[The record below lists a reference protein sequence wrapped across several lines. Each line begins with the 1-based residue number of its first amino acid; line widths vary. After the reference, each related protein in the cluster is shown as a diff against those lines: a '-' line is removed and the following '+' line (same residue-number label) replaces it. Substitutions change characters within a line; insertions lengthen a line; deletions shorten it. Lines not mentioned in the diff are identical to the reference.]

1 MKYIQSSSN
10 PKFKTYK
17 KLLTKKGRDQ
27 LNLFLVEGFHLVEE
41 AKNAKMVKEYIISDI
56 AKLPD
61 QLILEDE
68 LCTMLPSEL
77 FLELC
82 DTQTPQGIIAVCS
95 KEEAEIQNGKKY
107 LFIDAVQDPG
117 NLGTLIRTADASGMD
132 AVILGNGTVD
142 AYNQK
147 VLRSGQ
153 GSHFH
158 LPIVRG
164 NLLDWIEKLKQE
176 NIQVFGTALE
186 NGVDY
191 KTVQPMDAFALIVGN
206 EGSGMNAE
214 ILEQTTKNLYIPIYG
229 KSESLNVAIAAG
241 ILMYHL
247 RA

>member
-10 PKFKTYK
+10 PKFKQYK

-27 LNLFLVEGFHLVEE
+27 LGLFLVEGFHLVEE
-41 AKNAKMVKEYIISDI
+41 AKNAQNVLEYIISDSSS
-56 AKLPD
+56 LPD
-61 QLILEDE
+61 DFLINDD
-68 LCTMLPSEL
+68 LCTMLPNDL

-95 KEEAEIQNGKKY
+95 KQEAFVQKAKKY

-142 AYNQK
+142 VYNQK
-147 VLRSGQ
+147 VLRSAQ
-153 GSHFH
+153 GAHFH

-164 NLLDWIEKLKQE
+164 DLVQWIDKLLKEE
-176 NIQVFGTALE
+176 IQVFGTALE

-191 KTVQPMDAFALIVGN
+191 RTVSPMEKFALIVGN
-206 EGSGMNAE
+206 EGSGMNPL
-214 ILEQTTKNLYIPIYG
+214 ILNQTTKNLYIPIYG